1 MIECKIFSSQ
11 SGKLGRPT
19 VKYFTKV
26 TRSYLPTLSTSC
38 FLNIKVSLPQTR
50 PPPIHSPATDP
61 LIGTTHHR
69 LNLPRCQHH
78 PLIHL
83 PEFFFFFFLYCC
95 VALPIW
101 VFGWCMG
108 HGWLGLWVVMD
119 GWDVLWV
126 LVVVELWVLVGSWY
140 GLWVSEMDCCGDSVV
155 GCSGWL
161 AIFFYLFPFQW
172 VDISGQVLGSSHYG
186 GGFGGFLLELL
197 SSVSSVFWGWCASD
211 FFISLFVV
219 LGSWEAI
226 VDHLQVTMKKCETI
240 HLIFKFEEL
249 PSRCTD

>member
-83 PEFFFFFFLYCC
+83 PEFFFFFFCFIAAWLYQFGFLDG
-95 VALPIW
+95 VW
-101 VFGWCMG
+101 VMGGWVC
-108 HGWLGLWVVMD
+108 GLWWMVGMFCESWWWLSCGFWWVADMVCGYLKWIVV
-119 GWDVLWV
+119 VTLLWV
-126 LVVVELWVLVGSWY
+126 AVG
-140 GLWVSEMDCCGDSVV
+140 
-155 GCSGWL
+155 GWPSFF
-161 AIFFYLFPFQW
+161 IFF
-172 VDISGQVLGSSHYG
+172 
-186 GGFGGFLLELL
+186 L
-197 SSVSSVFWGWCASD
+197 SNVW
-211 FFISLFVV
+211 I
-219 LGSWEAI
+219 
-226 VDHLQVTMKKCETI
+226 
-240 HLIFKFEEL
+240 
-249 PSRCTD
+249 